1 MKAVWMGI
9 IAASALLLVG
19 TAQASPD
26 LAKSSG
32 CMTCHTVDKKLVG
45 PGFKDVAAKYK
56 GDSGAAASLFGNVKN
71 GSAAGKLRWGT
82 IAMPPRGGNIN
93 LSDGDIKTLV
103 TWILS
108 LK

>member
-9 IAASALLLVG
+9 VAASALLLVG

-32 CMTCHTVDKKLVG
+32 CMNCHAVDKKLVG
-45 PGFKDVAAKYK
+45 PGFKDIAAKYK
-56 GDSGAAASLFGNVKN
+56 GDSGAAASLAGKVKN
-71 GSAAGKLRWGT
+71 GTKGTWGP
-82 IAMPPRGGNIN
+82 IPMPANAN
-93 LSDGDIKTLV
+93 VSDENVKALV